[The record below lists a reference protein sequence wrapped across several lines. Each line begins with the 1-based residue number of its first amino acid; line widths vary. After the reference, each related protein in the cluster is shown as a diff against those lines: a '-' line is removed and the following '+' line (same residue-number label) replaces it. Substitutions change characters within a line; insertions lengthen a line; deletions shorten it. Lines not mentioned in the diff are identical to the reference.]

1 MKLKKKQKRKI
12 FFCIIGLIL
21 LISMYLDT
29 YLIIKY
35 NVFPFKYLAVYSV
48 IFVIVPILLIFY
60 TIFKKRKSKLKG
72 IIGFFEIIY
81 IMVLFGGFF
90 YLNKTFNFLD
100 AFTNNYNYETKI
112 YYVITLNNSN
122 YKDVKDLENKNI
134 SYANNIDSSAS
145 TALKEIEKK
154 VKMNS
159 KEVAGYGE
167 MLEKLDSNEYEGALI
182 VQSYY
187 DVLLEND
194 ESIAGKYKIIYKF
207 SIKEKVIE
215 YVKDVDVTKETFN
228 IYIAGID
235 SYDSVT
241 TQNKSDVNIIMS
253 VNPKTNKIILINIP
267 RDYYIPLYGHDGE
280 KKLTGEEKDK
290 LTHAGSYGVETSI
303 KSLEKLLDCE
313 INYYVKLN
321 YNALINLVDALDGVE
336 VYSEYDFVSYELY
349 HKFKKGMNNVDGP
362 LALDFVRTRKAFRQ
376 GDRVRGENQQRMIQ
390 AIFKKVMSPSILI
403 KYGDLLNAVDGSFA
417 TNISTNKITSL
428 INMQLDKMPSWEIE
442 NLSLNGSDSY
452 ELTYSYKKQ
461 ELYVMIPNEETINEV
476 KDALIL
482 NK

>member
-12 FFCIIGLIL
+12 FFL
-21 LISMYLDT
+21 LIGFLLLSLVCLDT
-29 YLIIKY
+29 FVLLKY
-35 NVFPFKYLAVYSV
+35 NVLPTKYLVVYGI
-48 IFVIVPILLIFY
+48 IFCFIPFILILH
-60 TIFKKRKSKLKG
+60 TIFKHKSRIRGFLG
-72 IIGFFEIIY
+72 FLEILYII
-81 IMVLFGGFF
+81 VLAIAFA

-100 AFTNNYNYETKI
+100 DFTSNYNYESRT
-112 YYVITLNNSN
+112 YLVLTLNNDN
-122 YKDVKDLENKNI
+122 YRKIDDLKDKNI
-134 SYANNIDSSAS
+134 SYAKSIDASSLD
-145 TALKEIEKK
+145 ALKELKRK
-154 VKMNS
+154 VSINEQ
-159 KEVAGYGE
+159 EVAGYGE
-167 MLEKLDSNEYEGALI
+167 MLEKLDSKEHDCALI

-194 ESIAGKYKIIYKF
+194 ESIADKYKIIYKY
-207 SIKEKVIE
+207 SIKEKVID

-228 IYIAGID
+228 IFITGID

-241 TQNKSDVNIIMS
+241 EKSRSDVNIIVS
-253 VNPKTNKIILINIP
+253 VNPKTHKILLINVP
-267 RDYYIPLYGHDGE
+267 RDYYIPLYGHDGD
-280 KKLTGEEKDK
+280 KVLNGEEKDK
-290 LTHAGSYGVETSI
+290 LTHAGWYGVETSI
-303 KSLEKLLDCE
+303 QSLEKLLDCE
-313 INYYVKLN
+313 INYYVKVN
-321 YNALINLVDALDGVE
+321 YNALINLVDALGGVE

-349 HKFKKGMNNVDGP
+349 HKFKKGMNNVDGK

-442 NLSLNGSDSY
+442 NLALNGSDSY
-452 ELTYSYKKQ
+452 EITYSFKKY
-461 ELYVMIPNEETINEV
+461 ELYVMVPKEEVVEEIKEAIAN
-476 KDALIL
+476 